1 MNPIFWSG
9 RKRRCFQPMGNR
21 NEAWRKVW
29 NEIVFRQSIHSIWFE
44 QKLFYFFVFFQ
55 ESDFL
60 IKKCRIWIVRLLVEE
75 VYEIES
81 HLLQRIKVKKRLQKI
96 LCVTSINSFKTLE
109 NPATPIK
116 KEVAFGTSFV
126 SPISRTRSNT
136 RAVRTTRSSRAA
148 TIDGF

>member
-1 MNPIFWSG
+1 MSDLNSEVIGG
-9 RKRRCFQPMGNR
+9 RSLRNR
-21 NEAWRKVW
+21 KSLAAKNKG
-29 NEIVFRQSIHSIWFE
+29 
-44 QKLFYFFVFFQ
+44 K
-55 ESDFL
+55 
-60 IKKCRIWIVRLLVEE
+60 
-75 VYEIES
+75 
-81 HLLQRIKVKKRLQKI
+81 KKRLQKI